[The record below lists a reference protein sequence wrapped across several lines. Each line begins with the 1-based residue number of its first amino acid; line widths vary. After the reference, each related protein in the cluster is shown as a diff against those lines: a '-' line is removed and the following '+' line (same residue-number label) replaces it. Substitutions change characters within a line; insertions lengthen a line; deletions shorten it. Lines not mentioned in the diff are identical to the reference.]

1 MGASMKSNA
10 TLIPVKIR
18 VVRELAVRALKNQE
32 SYIHRD
38 LAEAGRKHI
47 EQLKQ
52 ANNSRLRR
60 LGILKP
66 VEIPTLES
74 VVQGWKE
81 EWKQNRLDWDH
92 PAERILRRVIS
103 SWWRRLQLF
112 SKLPESQDEEIMYL
126 SVEDAEL
133 LEYTEVDK

>member
-18 VVRELAVRALKNQE
+18 VVRELAVRSLKNQE
-32 SYIHRD
+32 SYFHRD
-38 LAEAGRKHI
+38 LAEVGRKHI

-52 ANNSRLRR
+52 ANNSRLRS

-66 VEIPTLES
+66 VEIPTLET
-74 VVQGWKE
+74 VVQGYKA
-81 EWKQNRLDWDH
+81 EWTQNRLDWNH

-133 LEYTEVDK
+133 LEYTEG